1 MDSYNKAYNVEKNKI
16 YRAKGRNKK
25 SNFIKK
31 IIMESKLYPFFTDQE
46 EELEIPDEEIEKPK
60 EESSE
65 EEESEEDEDE
75 L

>member
-1 MDSYNKAYNVEKNKI
+1 MEKIKYTHQKVE
-16 YRAKGRNKK
+16 RKK

-31 IIMESKLYPFFTDQE
+31 IIMESKLYPFFADQE